1 MSGIINNNS
10 NANTVYK
17 NFSRNTAMQGSSM
30 EKLATGLKINRA
42 SDDAAGLA
50 ISETL
55 RREVKDTN
63 VAVDNI
69 AAATNFVNVADGYL
83 QTVHDA
89 LGRMSELATRA
100 GDATLSVTDKANVKT
115 EFDKLGTEIGNIG
128 TNAKFNGS
136 QIFSGSARAFTV
148 DASGSQFSI
157 SAASMASLTAPTAM
171 VAGSDGTAELTA
183 ITTAVSTIATQRA
196 SMGSEQSQL
205 NFKSTALQ
213 NYSENASA
221 AESRIRD
228 VDVAKEST
236 NLSKAQILV
245 QASTAMLT
253 QANQSSQGVI
263 ALLRG

>member
-1 MSGIINNNS
+1 MSRINNNT
-10 NANTVYK
+10 NANTVFK
-17 NFSRNTAMQGSSM
+17 NYQRNTVMQSSSM
-30 EKLATGLKINRA
+30 EKLATGLQINRA

-63 VAVDNI
+63 VAVSNI
-69 AAATNFVNVADGYL
+69 ASATNFVNVADGYL

-100 GDATLSVTDKANVKT
+100 GDATLSASDKGNIKT
-115 EFDKLGTEIGNIG
+115 EFDKLSAEIGNIG
-128 TNAKFNGS
+128 TNASFNGA
-136 QIFSGSARAFTV
+136 QIFDGNARNFTV
-148 DASGSQFSI
+148 DSSGNTFSI
-157 SAASMASLTAPTAM
+157 SAASMATLTAPTAM
-171 VAGSDGTAELTA
+171 VAGSNGTAELAA
-183 ITTAVSTIATQRA
+183 ITTAEGTIATQRA

-213 NYSENASA
+213 NYSENAAA

-228 VDVAKEST
+228 VDVAKEAT

-245 QASTAMLT
+245 QASTAMLS
-253 QANQSSQGVI
+253 QANQSSQGVL
-263 ALLRG
+263 ALLR